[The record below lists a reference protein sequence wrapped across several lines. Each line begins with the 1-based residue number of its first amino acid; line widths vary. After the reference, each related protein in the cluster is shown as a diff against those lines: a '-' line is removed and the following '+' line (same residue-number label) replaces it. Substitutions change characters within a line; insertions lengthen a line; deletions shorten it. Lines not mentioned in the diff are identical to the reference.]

1 MNICKDID
9 KNINLS
15 IENFIDVISNKYSIN
30 KSELLDIWSEKSQIK
45 KQDKSQ
51 INIETKLTPFNDIDL
66 YGFTLPIL
74 KGLCKERNIKV
85 SGKKEELISRLLS
98 KNIIDEDNIEIVKVE
113 KIEKKIKKKSPI
125 KIPNIIKNIEKPII
139 NVRRNQFGNY
149 EHMETHLVFNK
160 DNKVF
165 AYQNDDGNLR
175 NLLKD
180 DIELCKKFKFEYII
194 PENLCINSNDDSES
208 EILIEMSDDDIN
220 EENILISDD
229 ELGEDDENDE

>member
-1 MNICKDID
+1 MNTCKDID
-9 KNINLS
+9 KNIVLS

-30 KSELLDIWSEKSQIK
+30 KSELMDIWSNNY
-45 KQDKSQ
+45 Q
-51 INIETKLTPFNDIDL
+51 INKEDNSKKEIKLTQFNDIDL
-66 YGFTLPIL
+66 YSFTLPIL

-98 KNIIDEDNIEIVKVE
+98 NNIINDDKIVKVE
-113 KIEKKIKKKSPI
+113 KVEKIKKKSPV

-194 PENLCINSNDDSES
+194 PENLCINSNDESES

-229 ELGEDDENDE
+229 ELGEEDENDE